1 MNPDGNMVMVVMNE
15 GDTDT
20 EYNLWIEGK
29 SAKLNDPAH
38 SIQTV
43 IL

>member
-15 GDTDT
+15 GDSDTDF
-20 EYNLWIEGK
+20 NLWIEVK
-29 SAKLNDPAH
+29 SAKLNAPAQ